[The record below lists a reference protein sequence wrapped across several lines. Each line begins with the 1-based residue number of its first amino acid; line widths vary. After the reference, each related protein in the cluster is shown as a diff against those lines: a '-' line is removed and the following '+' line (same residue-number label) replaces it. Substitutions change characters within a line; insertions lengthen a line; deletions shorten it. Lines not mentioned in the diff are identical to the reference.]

1 MNIYHITNIEG
12 IKAVPTQIKGDILE
26 ILVLPPGSSKK
37 EFSVSIT
44 ILCDVRGV

>member
-1 MNIYHITNIEG
+1 MYHITNIKG
-12 IKAVPTQIKGDILE
+12 IKNVPTQRKGDILE
-26 ILVLPPGSSKK
+26 ILVLPPDSREK